1 MLRRSR
7 LFVGLLALVACAWP
21 HRVAAAPPPE
31 PGAIER
37 TIPTQSQ
44 QQSTLPTLSMPGREA
59 RNPGAGKRRFT
70 LGAVNVDGA
79 TIFSEQQLSPYFEPY
94 LATEIDQAKLAQ
106 MAAAI
111 TARYRRTGYLLSY
124 ATVPSQNVEAGMV
137 RLAVVEG
144 RIGKVDVEGAGS
156 AKGAIEAM
164 AAPLA
169 AGTPFKGA
177 ALERTLGLIRDLP
190 GVAVTDV
197 ALMRSDIEAGLYTL
211 KIKITPDRIRAF
223 TYVDNRGTGSFVH
236 SRVYNSFAI
245 SSLAVQ
251 GDELRADLFAMPG
264 GHSRYLYGQ
273 LVAATP
279 LGRSGMRLQLS
290 ASRGDQYLREDEHF
304 NGRSDNLTSQL
315 TYPFLRSRALTLL
328 GKASLTDWRSVG
340 TGGGARKLRDRLRVA
355 RLGIEFGNEGKTRF
369 QGEFTLSRG
378 LGFGGMTRVGDP
390 LASRVDASG
399 KFTKAVFAGQVS
411 RPLSE
416 RVSVRAVVTAQYS
429 DRPLL
434 SAEEFSL
441 GGNRIGRAFDFNART
456 GDRGAGGGVEVSY
469 RLGKTNGAGVEL
481 FSFADGGVATDLE
494 SSASP
499 KHSRS
504 LASTGVGARFSL
516 AGTTVALEAG
526 VPLHGAHS
534 RPRLFASIFRSF

>member
-1 MLRRSR
+1 VLRRSR

-304 NGRSDNLTSQL
+304 NGRSDNLTAQL

>member
-94 LATEIDQAKLAQ
+94 LATEIDQAKLAH

-304 NGRSDNLTSQL
+304 NGRSDNLTAQL

-504 LASTGVGARFSL
+504 LASPGVGARVSL
-516 AGTTVALEAG
+516 AGTKVALEAG